1 MILFQGETG
10 LPGFTGVAGIPVSL
24 LHSLSLLLQRLPP
37 LSLLPPCF
45 SLLFLFTLF
54 FPEFFGGCLGVGWG
68 DGMVGGGGGG
78 VVNSHHLLLLFQ
90 CSKPSVTVKDISLLK
105 ASVPRYLSRTR

>member
-24 LHSLSLLLQRLPP
+24 LHSLSLLPQCLPL

-45 SLLFLFTLF
+45 SLLFLFPLF
-54 FPEFFGGCLGVGWG
+54 SPQFSGGCLGVGWG
-68 DGMVGGGGGG
+68 DGMGWGGGG
-78 VVNSHHLLLLFQ
+78 VVNFHHLLLLFQ

-105 ASVPRYLSRTR
+105 ASVPCYLSRMR

>member
-24 LHSLSLLLQRLPP
+24 LHSLSLLPQGLPL

-45 SLLFLFTLF
+45 FLLFLFPLF
-54 FPEFFGGCLGVGWG
+54 FPEFSGDVWGLGGGMGW
-68 DGMVGGGGGG
+68 GGGG
-78 VVNSHHLLLLFQ
+78 V
-90 CSKPSVTVKDISLLK
+90 SKFSPSLPSLPVFK
-105 ASVPRYLSRTR
+105 TKCDSQGYFSS